1 MEPVTSF
8 PVNLCAF
15 KMTVHMWSPSFSSRI
30 YNGRNL
36 MFVHSI
42 QSSDSFEEFA
52 DNVQLSLDKISN
64 QNPFLTALLCDIN
77 AKSSNWYKYNKTA

>member
-1 MEPVTSF
+1 
-8 PVNLCAF
+8 
-15 KMTVHMWSPSFSSRI
+15 
-30 YNGRNL
+30 

-64 QNPFLTALLCDIN
+64 QNPFLTVLLCDIN